1 MPTHSAAALIACRV
15 PCPQD
20 YWEGSNGIFDVYFQ
34 SKGLDL
40 AAITSMNSAVSVG
53 TTACRRPSVL
63 LLLRC
68 SHRCPDVF
76 QLLISEPGDNMPN
89 TTAGAPQFQLHYS
102 SKETLAT
109 SVHVSNYGGAD
120 IKGGKIDWKVVGLS
134 AGKAHH
140 FIPIRLS
147 ETPMG

>member
-1 MPTHSAAALIACRV
+1 MGRAIRQLIVCRV

-20 YWEGSNGIFDVYFQ
+20 YWEGSNGIFGVYFQ

-53 TTACRRPSVL
+53 TTACRRPSVS

-68 SHRCPDVF
+68 SRRCPAVF

-89 TTAGAPQFQLHYS
+89 KTARRPTGYCLKLFCHD
-102 SKETLAT
+102 
-109 SVHVSNYGGAD
+109 GG
-120 IKGGKIDWKVVGLS
+120 
-134 AGKAHH
+134 
-140 FIPIRLS
+140 IPL
-147 ETPMG
+147 